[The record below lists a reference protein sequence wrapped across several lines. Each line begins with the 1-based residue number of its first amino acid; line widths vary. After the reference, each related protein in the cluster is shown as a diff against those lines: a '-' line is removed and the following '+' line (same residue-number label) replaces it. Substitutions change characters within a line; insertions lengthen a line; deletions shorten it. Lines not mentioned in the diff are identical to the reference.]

1 MAKNVTSKR
10 INASRVIQWG
20 AFVVGSFYV
29 SRMRL
34 PPLGK
39 AGIVQRRW
47 KAGRRQQPTSM
58 TTRRD
63 ATSRLL
69 HRESTISWHYGVAS
83 SPWNPRGNAPTA
95 VVRRSIRGHAGHL
108 PMVSLRHMLFPHSHP
123 AFPPP
128 PRNSAIFHRLRVNN
142 VS

>member
-69 HRESTISWHYGVAS
+69 HRESTIS
-83 SPWNPRGNAPTA
+83 
-95 VVRRSIRGHAGHL
+95 
-108 PMVSLRHMLFPHSHP
+108 
-123 AFPPP
+123 
-128 PRNSAIFHRLRVNN
+128 
-142 VS
+142 